1 MKGKLFII
9 STPIGNLKDITLR
22 GIETLKSVDYI
33 ACEDTRVTLKLL
45 NRYKIKKKLISY
57 HSGNEEKV
65 RKEIIEIL
73 KSGKGVGLVS
83 DAGTP
88 CISDPGELIVKD
100 AIENGIDIEVIPGP
114 SAIITSLVI
123 SGLKTTPFIFLGFF
137 PRKKREVLDLIDKY
151 FYIGATLIFYESPHR
166 ILETLSFFKDTFP
179 ERKGIVVKEL
189 TKIFEK
195 VYRGKIKELYS
206 EIEKSEIKG
215 EYVIL
220 IEGGEKSE
228 WEKDLEILESMNL
241 TKEEII
247 KCMTKKY
254 KGIKNTIKKRL
265 FKDES

>member
-22 GIETLKSVDYI
+22 GIETLKSIDYI
-33 ACEDTRVTLKLL
+33 ACEDIRVTLKLL

-73 KSGKGVGLVS
+73 KSGKSVGLVS

-100 AIENGIDIEVIPGP
+100 AIENEIDVEIIPGP
-114 SAIITSLVI
+114 SAIITSLVV

-151 FYIGATLIFYESPHR
+151 FYIKATLIFYESPHR
-166 ILETLSFFKDTFP
+166 ILETLSFLKDTFP
-179 ERKGIVVKEL
+179 ERKGAVVKEL

-195 VYRGKIKELYS
+195 VYRGTIKELY
-206 EIEKSEIKG
+206 EKIEKSEIKG

-220 IEGGEKSE
+220 IEGEEKSE

-241 TKEEII
+241 TKQEILKFMI
-247 KCMTKKY
+247 KKY

-265 FKDES
+265 FKNES